1 MEKRGRKNR
10 EKTMG
15 KTQKETKKT
24 IIERERERD
33 RDKRRRVKK

>member
-24 IIERERERD
+24 IIERERD